1 MDSLDS
7 VSHYTLCRPQKQATA
22 VPKRFSLQNAPLCR
36 IIILLF
42 KHIEEDIMHTYT
54 WYQWL
59 TFFYLYCFFGWIF
72 ESAYVS
78 LLKRRFVNRGFLRI
92 PMLPLYGSG
101 AVMMLVVSEP
111 FQDSLF
117 LTWFSGVIGA
127 TILEYVTGWAME
139 QLFKVRYWDYSN
151 QKFNLHGYI
160 CLSSSIAW
168 GFLTIFMTHVIHK
181 PIERAILSMPV
192 LWDVLFAAV
201 VTVIFTADA
210 VVCTREALAF
220 GKSLEAVRK
229 LRQDLDILRVQTA
242 LLRMDAE
249 DRLHETRADLE
260 ERLAERRADLG
271 ERLTERR
278 ADLGGH
284 LAGRRA
290 DLEARLEELR
300 SRTGNRLEGLRGKS
314 ESQLLELLKKKEAS
328 LAAIRERRRKFL
340 RSVLRSN
347 PTASSRRYKDEF
359 QDMIH
364 YLEDSG
370 KGQSPF

>member
-1 MDSLDS
+1 
-7 VSHYTLCRPQKQATA
+7 
-22 VPKRFSLQNAPLCR
+22 
-36 IIILLF
+36 
-42 KHIEEDIMHTYT
+42 MHVYT

-59 TFFYLYCFFGWIF
+59 IFFYLYCFFGWIF
-72 ESAYVS
+72 ESSYVS
-78 LLKRRFVNRGFLRI
+78 ILKRRFVNRGFLRI

-111 FQDSLF
+111 FQDSLL
-117 LTWFSGVIGA
+117 LTWVSGVIGA

-181 PIERAILSMPV
+181 PIERAVLSLPVMWDILFV
-192 LWDVLFAAV
+192 AV
-201 VTVIFTADA
+201 VTVVFTADA
-210 VVCTREALAF
+210 IVCTREALAF
-220 GKSLEAVRK
+220 GRSLEAARK
-229 LRQDLDILRVQTA
+229 LRQDLDMLRVQTA

-249 DRLHETRADLE
+249 DRLHETRAGLE
-260 ERLAERRADLG
+260 ERLAEK
-271 ERLTERR
+271 
-278 ADLGGH
+278 
-284 LAGRRA
+284 RA
-290 DLEARLEELR
+290 DLEMRLEELR

-314 ESQLLELLKKKEAS
+314 EAQLLELLKEKETS

-347 PTASSRRYKDEF
+347 PTSSSRRYKDDF

>member
-1 MDSLDS
+1 
-7 VSHYTLCRPQKQATA
+7 
-22 VPKRFSLQNAPLCR
+22 
-36 IIILLF
+36 
-42 KHIEEDIMHTYT
+42 MHVYT

-72 ESAYVS
+72 ESSYVS
-78 LLKRRFVNRGFLRI
+78 ILKRRFVNRGFLRI

-111 FQDSLF
+111 FQDSLL
-117 LTWFSGVIGA
+117 LTWVSGVIGA

-181 PIERAILSMPV
+181 PIERAVLSLPVMWDILFV
-192 LWDVLFAAV
+192 AV
-201 VTVIFTADA
+201 VTVVFTADA
-210 VVCTREALAF
+210 IVCTREALAF
-220 GKSLEAVRK
+220 GRSLEAARK

-249 DRLHETRADLE
+249 DRLHETRTDLE
-260 ERLAERRADLG
+260 TR
-271 ERLTERR
+271 
-278 ADLGGH
+278 

-314 ESQLLELLKKKEAS
+314 ESQLLELLKEKEAS
-328 LAAIRERRRKFL
+328 LAAIREHRRKFL

-347 PTASSRRYKDEF
+347 PTASSRRYKDEC

>member
-1 MDSLDS
+1 
-7 VSHYTLCRPQKQATA
+7 
-22 VPKRFSLQNAPLCR
+22 
-36 IIILLF
+36 
-42 KHIEEDIMHTYT
+42 MHVYT

-72 ESAYVS
+72 ESSYVS
-78 LLKRRFVNRGFLRI
+78 ILKRRFVNRGFLRI

-111 FQDSLF
+111 FQDSLL
-117 LTWFSGVIGA
+117 LTWVSGVIGA

-168 GFLTIFMTHVIHK
+168 GFLTIFMTNVIHK
-181 PIERAILSMPV
+181 PIERAVLSLPVMWDILFV
-192 LWDVLFAAV
+192 AV
-201 VTVIFTADA
+201 VTVVFTADA
-210 VVCTREALAF
+210 IVCTREALAF
-220 GKSLEAVRK
+220 GRSLEAARK
-229 LRQDLDILRVQTA
+229 LRQDLDMLRVQTA

-249 DRLHETRADLE
+249 DRLHETRAGLE
-260 ERLAERRADLG
+260 TR
-271 ERLTERR
+271 
-278 ADLGGH
+278 

-290 DLEARLEELR
+290 DLDARLEELR
-300 SRTGNRLEGLRGKS
+300 SRTGNRLEELRGKS
-314 ESQLLELLKKKEAS
+314 ESQLLELLKEKEAS

-347 PTASSRRYKDEF
+347 PTASSRRYKDEL

>member
-1 MDSLDS
+1 
-7 VSHYTLCRPQKQATA
+7 
-22 VPKRFSLQNAPLCR
+22 
-36 IIILLF
+36 
-42 KHIEEDIMHTYT
+42 MHVYT

-72 ESAYVS
+72 ESSYVS
-78 LLKRRFVNRGFLRI
+78 ILKRRFVNRGFLRI

-111 FQDSLF
+111 FQDSLL
-117 LTWFSGVIGA
+117 LTWVSGVIGA

-181 PIERAILSMPV
+181 PIERAILSLPV
-192 LWDVLFAAV
+192 MWDILFVAV

-210 VVCTREALAF
+210 IVCTREALAF
-220 GKSLEAVRK
+220 GRSLEAVRK

-249 DRLHETRADLE
+249 DRLHETRTDLE
-260 ERLAERRADLG
+260 TR
-271 ERLTERR
+271 
-278 ADLGGH
+278 

-314 ESQLLELLKKKEAS
+314 ESQLLELLKEKEAS

-347 PTASSRRYKDEF
+347 PTASSRRYKDEL

>member
-1 MDSLDS
+1 
-7 VSHYTLCRPQKQATA
+7 
-22 VPKRFSLQNAPLCR
+22 
-36 IIILLF
+36 
-42 KHIEEDIMHTYT
+42 MHVYT

-72 ESAYVS
+72 ESSYVS
-78 LLKRRFVNRGFLRI
+78 ILKRRFVNRGFLRI

-111 FQDSLF
+111 FQDSLL
-117 LTWFSGVIGA
+117 LTWVSGVIGA

-181 PIERAILSMPV
+181 PIERAVLSLPVMWDILFV
-192 LWDVLFAAV
+192 AV
-201 VTVIFTADA
+201 VTVVFTADA
-210 VVCTREALAF
+210 IVCTREALAF
-220 GKSLEAVRK
+220 GRSLEAARK

-249 DRLHETRADLE
+249 DRLHETRTDLE
-260 ERLAERRADLG
+260 TR
-271 ERLTERR
+271 
-278 ADLGGH
+278 

-314 ESQLLELLKKKEAS
+314 ESQLLELLKEKEAS
-328 LAAIRERRRKFL
+328 LAAIREHRRKFL

-359 QDMIH
+359 QASPRFKDGGLAGWICH
-364 YLEDSG
+364 SWPLVFRAFYIPISLISFLINSSNVFLSG
-370 KGQSPF
+370 KCSI

>member
-1 MDSLDS
+1 
-7 VSHYTLCRPQKQATA
+7 
-22 VPKRFSLQNAPLCR
+22 
-36 IIILLF
+36 
-42 KHIEEDIMHTYT
+42 MHTYT

-210 VVCTREALAF
+210 IVCTREALAF
-220 GKSLEAVRK
+220 GRSLEAVRK

-284 LAGRRA
+284 LAGKRT
-290 DLEARLEELR
+290 DLR

-370 KGQSPF
+370 KGQS

>member
-1 MDSLDS
+1 
-7 VSHYTLCRPQKQATA
+7 
-22 VPKRFSLQNAPLCR
+22 
-36 IIILLF
+36 
-42 KHIEEDIMHTYT
+42 MHVYT

-72 ESAYVS
+72 ESSYVS
-78 LLKRRFVNRGFLRI
+78 ILKRRFVNRGFLRI

-111 FQDSLF
+111 FQDSLL
-117 LTWFSGVIGA
+117 LTWVSGVIGA

-181 PIERAILSMPV
+181 PIERAILSLPIM
-192 LWDVLFAAV
+192 WDILFVAV

-210 VVCTREALAF
+210 IVCTREALAF
-220 GKSLEAVRK
+220 GRSLEAVRK

-249 DRLHETRADLE
+249 DRLHETRTDLE
-260 ERLAERRADLG
+260 TR
-271 ERLTERR
+271 
-278 ADLGGH
+278 

-314 ESQLLELLKKKEAS
+314 ESQLLELLKEKEAS

-347 PTASSRRYKDEF
+347 PTASSRRYKDEL

>member
-1 MDSLDS
+1 
-7 VSHYTLCRPQKQATA
+7 
-22 VPKRFSLQNAPLCR
+22 
-36 IIILLF
+36 
-42 KHIEEDIMHTYT
+42 MHVYT

-72 ESAYVS
+72 ESSYVS
-78 LLKRRFVNRGFLRI
+78 ILKRRFVNRGFLRI

-111 FQDSLF
+111 FQDSLL
-117 LTWFSGVIGA
+117 LTWVSGVIGA

-181 PIERAILSMPV
+181 PIERAVLSLPVMWDILFV
-192 LWDVLFAAV
+192 AV
-201 VTVIFTADA
+201 VTVVFTADA
-210 VVCTREALAF
+210 IVCTKEALAF
-220 GKSLEAVRK
+220 GRSLEAARK
-229 LRQDLDILRVQTA
+229 LRQDLDMLRVQTA

-249 DRLHETRADLE
+249 DRLHETRTDLE
-260 ERLAERRADLG
+260 TR
-271 ERLTERR
+271 
-278 ADLGGH
+278 

-314 ESQLLELLKKKEAS
+314 ESQLLELLKEKEAS

-347 PTASSRRYKDEF
+347 PTDSSRRYKDEF

>member
-1 MDSLDS
+1 
-7 VSHYTLCRPQKQATA
+7 
-22 VPKRFSLQNAPLCR
+22 
-36 IIILLF
+36 
-42 KHIEEDIMHTYT
+42 MHVYT

-72 ESAYVS
+72 ESSYVS
-78 LLKRRFVNRGFLRI
+78 ILKRRFVNRGFLRI

-111 FQDSLF
+111 FQDSLL
-117 LTWFSGVIGA
+117 LTWVSGVIGA

-181 PIERAILSMPV
+181 PIERAVLSLPVMWDILFV
-192 LWDVLFAAV
+192 AV
-201 VTVIFTADA
+201 VTVVFTADA
-210 VVCTREALAF
+210 IVCTREALAF
-220 GKSLEAVRK
+220 GRSLEAARK
-229 LRQDLDILRVQTA
+229 LRQDLDMLRVQTA

-249 DRLHETRADLE
+249 DRLHETRTDLE
-260 ERLAERRADLG
+260 TR
-271 ERLTERR
+271 
-278 ADLGGH
+278 

-314 ESQLLELLKKKEAS
+314 ESQLLELLKEKEAS

-340 RSVLRSN
+340 RFVLRSN

-359 QDMIH
+359 QVMIH
-364 YLEDSG
+364 YLEDCG
-370 KGQSPF
+370 KGQSPIYGWGTGRLHFIYSVS

>member
-1 MDSLDS
+1 
-7 VSHYTLCRPQKQATA
+7 
-22 VPKRFSLQNAPLCR
+22 
-36 IIILLF
+36 
-42 KHIEEDIMHTYT
+42 MHVYT

-72 ESAYVS
+72 ESSYVS
-78 LLKRRFVNRGFLRI
+78 ILKRRFVNRGFLRI

-111 FQDSLF
+111 FQDSLL
-117 LTWFSGVIGA
+117 LTWVSGVIGA

-181 PIERAILSMPV
+181 PIERAVLSLPVMWDILFV
-192 LWDVLFAAV
+192 AV
-201 VTVIFTADA
+201 VTVVFTADA
-210 VVCTREALAF
+210 IVCTREALAF
-220 GKSLEAVRK
+220 GRSLEAARK
-229 LRQDLDILRVQTA
+229 LRQDLDMLRVQTA

-249 DRLHETRADLE
+249 DRLHETQVGLE
-260 ERLAERRADLG
+260 ERLAEK
-271 ERLTERR
+271 
-278 ADLGGH
+278 
-284 LAGRRA
+284 RA
-290 DLEARLEELR
+290 DLEMRLEELR

-314 ESQLLELLKKKEAS
+314 ESQLLELLKEKEAS

>member
-1 MDSLDS
+1 
-7 VSHYTLCRPQKQATA
+7 
-22 VPKRFSLQNAPLCR
+22 
-36 IIILLF
+36 
-42 KHIEEDIMHTYT
+42 MHVYT

-72 ESAYVS
+72 ESSYVS
-78 LLKRRFVNRGFLRI
+78 ILKRRFVNRGFLRI

-111 FQDSLF
+111 FQDSLL
-117 LTWFSGVIGA
+117 LTWVSGVIGA

-181 PIERAILSMPV
+181 PIERAVLSLPVMWDILFV
-192 LWDVLFAAV
+192 AV
-201 VTVIFTADA
+201 VTVVFTADA
-210 VVCTREALAF
+210 IVCTREALAF
-220 GKSLEAVRK
+220 GRSLEAARK
-229 LRQDLDILRVQTA
+229 LRQDLD
-242 LLRMDAE
+242 
-249 DRLHETRADLE
+249 TR
-260 ERLAERRADLG
+260 
-271 ERLTERR
+271 
-278 ADLGGH
+278 

-314 ESQLLELLKKKEAS
+314 ESQLLELLKEKEAS
-328 LAAIRERRRKFL
+328 LAAIREHRRKFL

>member
-1 MDSLDS
+1 
-7 VSHYTLCRPQKQATA
+7 
-22 VPKRFSLQNAPLCR
+22 
-36 IIILLF
+36 
-42 KHIEEDIMHTYT
+42 MHVYT

-72 ESAYVS
+72 ESSYVS
-78 LLKRRFVNRGFLRI
+78 ILKRRFVNRGFLRI

-111 FQDSLF
+111 FQDSLL
-117 LTWFSGVIGA
+117 LTWVSGVIGA

-181 PIERAILSMPV
+181 PIERAVLSLPVMWDILFV
-192 LWDVLFAAV
+192 AV
-201 VTVIFTADA
+201 VTVVFTADA
-210 VVCTREALAF
+210 IVCTREALAF
-220 GKSLEAVRK
+220 GRSLEAARK
-229 LRQDLDILRVQTA
+229 LRQDLDMLRVQTA
-242 LLRMDAE
+242 LLRMDA
-249 DRLHETRADLE
+249 
-260 ERLAERRADLG
+260 
-271 ERLTERR
+271 
-278 ADLGGH
+278 
-284 LAGRRA
+284 
-290 DLEARLEELR
+290 EARLEELR
-300 SRTGNRLEGLRGKS
+300 SRTGNRLEGLREKS
-314 ESQLLELLKKKEAS
+314 EPQLLELLKEKEAS

>member
-1 MDSLDS
+1 
-7 VSHYTLCRPQKQATA
+7 
-22 VPKRFSLQNAPLCR
+22 
-36 IIILLF
+36 
-42 KHIEEDIMHTYT
+42 MHVYT

-72 ESAYVS
+72 ESSYVS
-78 LLKRRFVNRGFLRI
+78 ILKRRFVNRGFLRI

-101 AVMMLVVSEP
+101 AVMMLVESEP
-111 FQDSLF
+111 FQDSLL
-117 LTWFSGVIGA
+117 LTWVSGVIGA

-181 PIERAILSMPV
+181 PIERAVLSLPVMWDILFV
-192 LWDVLFAAV
+192 AV
-201 VTVIFTADA
+201 VTVVFTADA
-210 VVCTREALAF
+210 IVCTKEALAF
-220 GKSLEAVRK
+220 GRSLEAARK
-229 LRQDLDILRVQTA
+229 LRQDLDMLRVQTA

-249 DRLHETRADLE
+249 DRLHETRAGLE
-260 ERLAERRADLG
+260 ERLAEK
-271 ERLTERR
+271 
-278 ADLGGH
+278 
-284 LAGRRA
+284 RA
-290 DLEARLEELR
+290 DLEMRLEELR

-314 ESQLLELLKKKEAS
+314 EAQLLELLKEKEAS

-340 RSVLRSN
+340 RSVLRST

-370 KGQSPF
+370 KGQAPF